1 MAKATNLMESG
12 VSKNRGGQKKAI
24 GARDVRYQLK
34 TLESCAIMESDDFF
48 AGDFSKQAS
57 QVLVKPAKTQSK
69 THTADEGGFTEVDT
83 EMTDDTKS
91 SANK

>member
-1 MAKATNLMESG
+1 
-12 VSKNRGGQKKAI
+12 
-24 GARDVRYQLK
+24 
-34 TLESCAIMESDDFF
+34 MESDDFF
-48 AGDFSKQAS
+48 AGDFSKQAT